1 MELQAKH
8 LASWFKSYLNK
19 NIHKQQNL
27 IVPTQIIVQ
36 NNFGIPKG
44 SVLGPF
50 LFLIYVNDI
59 YLSAPEAITIAISS
73 LSLKEQNYGIMKFQN
88 KSKKHHPPSALLK
101 DNQEHLFSQT
111 NPHVQFYI
119 TFYDWLFYLGS
130 FSLLCYSVQRFMQ
143 W

>member
-1 MELQAKH
+1 MELQTKH

-27 IVPTQIIVQ
+27 IVPNQIIVQ

-44 SVLGPF
+44 SVLLG

-59 YLSAPEAITIAISS
+59 YLSAPEAITITISS

-88 KSKKHHPPSALLK
+88 K
-101 DNQEHLFSQT
+101 
-111 NPHVQFYI
+111 
-119 TFYDWLFYLGS
+119 
-130 FSLLCYSVQRFMQ
+130 
-143 W
+143 